1 MNPFL
6 QQTIF
11 SNTISDYLRVLAVI
25 ATAFLLKRMVSLF
38 LANWVYRSLSKK
50 AGHVARQSFL
60 DLVLQPLDV
69 FFILLVSFIALD
81 RLNFPQVLQMK
92 IYHTTTKGIV
102 ESVLIGML
110 IVALIWLCRRG
121 IDFIALIFEEKA
133 NQTTDLSDNQLIIF
147 FKDFLKVILVLIGI
161 LLVLRFSF
169 NKEIGSLLTGL
180 SIVGAAI
187 ALAARESMENLIASF
202 IIFFDKPFV
211 TGELVKVAQ
220 VTGTVEK
227 IGLRSTRIR
236 TPEKSLITVPNK
248 QMVDSM
254 VDNISQRTQRKGE
267 IRLEIDLATSV
278 EQLRLFTQGLPDKI
292 VGTGAESCTVYLAE
306 TGKNAHVVQIEY
318 FIEPD
323 ESIADFNAGREKIN
337 WLILDE
343 LQRLKI
349 ALAAANNRLTVQM
362 ENS

>member
-6 QQTIF
+6 QQTIL
-11 SNTISDYLRVLAVI
+11 SNTISDYLSVLAVI
-25 ATAFLLKRMVSLF
+25 AAAFLLKRFFSLF
-38 LANWVYRSLSKK
+38 LANWLYRVLSKK
-50 AGHVARQSFL
+50 AGNVARQSFL

-69 FFILLVSFIALD
+69 FLILLVSFIALD
-81 RLNFPQVLQMK
+81 KLTFPRVLQMK
-92 IYHTTTKGIV
+92 IYHTTTKEIV
-102 ESVLIGML
+102 ESVFIGML
-110 IVALIWLCRRG
+110 IIAFIWLCRRG

-133 NQTTDLSDNQLIIF
+133 NQTTDQSDNQLIIF
-147 FKDFLKVILVLIGI
+147 FKDFFKVILVLVGI

-236 TPEKSLITVPNK
+236 TQEKSLVTVPNK
-248 QMVDSM
+248 QMVDSI
-254 VDNISQRTQRKGE
+254 VDNISLRTQRKGE
-267 IRLEIDLATSV
+267 IRLEIDLSV
-278 EQLRLFTQGLPDKI
+278 SVDQLRLFTQALPDKI
-292 VGTGAESCTVYLAE
+292 IATGAESCSVYLAE
-306 TGKNAHVVQIEY
+306 TGKNAHIIEIEY
-318 FIEPD
+318 FTQPD
-323 ESIADFNAGREKIN
+323 ESIAAFNAGREKIN

-343 LQRLKI
+343 LQQLKI
-349 ALAAANNRLTVQM
+349 TLAAASNRLTIQM
-362 ENS
+362 ENP